1 MEQIKRILILGA
13 GFGGLTAAN
22 ILRKNLSN
30 VHKITVIDKNK
41 SFMMGLVNLW
51 ILYGTRKLQ
60 DSFIPLANLLNKDI
74 EFINDEIV
82 GINFTQSSISTK
94 FSGKF
99 DYDYLI
105 ISLGSDLAP
114 EKIDGF
120 IEHGGFNL
128 YDAQQIPELRQK
140 ILSLNKGD
148 SDLYR

>member
-41 SFMMGLVNLW
+41 SFKMGLVNLW

-82 GINFTQSSISTK
+82 RINFT
-94 FSGKF
+94 
-99 DYDYLI
+99 
-105 ISLGSDLAP
+105 
-114 EKIDGF
+114 
-120 IEHGGFNL
+120 
-128 YDAQQIPELRQK
+128 
-140 ILSLNKGD
+140 
-148 SDLYR
+148 